1 MTPENLIELVN
12 VATIVATRK
21 NIAMAVFKLENTY
34 YIVDAKEWEQGRAY
48 GQYITTVEPE

>member
-12 VATIVATRK
+12 VATLVATRK

-34 YIVDAKEWEQGRAY
+34 YIVDASEWEQGRAY

>member
-12 VATIVATRK
+12 VATLVATRK
-21 NIAMAVFKLENTY
+21 KKAMAVFKLENTY